1 MTKKERLIKSYQKWI
16 DSVYI
21 VEEAMLSI
29 IYDNTTPC
37 FKTAKEI
44 DNMKIKRRDMEKA
57 LKNFS
62 KSE

>member
-21 VEEAMLSI
+21 VEEAILSI

-37 FKTAKEI
+37 YKTAKEI
-44 DNMKIKRRDMEKA
+44 DNMKIKRREMENI
-57 LKNFS
+57 LKNY
-62 KSE
+62 SEI

>member
-29 IYDNTTPC
+29 IYDNTTPS

-44 DNMKIKRRDMEKA
+44 DNMKIKRRDMEIA

>member
-16 DSVYI
+16 ESVYI
-21 VEEAMLSI
+21 VEEAILSI

-37 FKTAKEI
+37 AKTAKEI
-44 DNMKIKRRDMEKA
+44 DNMKIKRRQMETV

>member
-21 VEEAMLSI
+21 VEEALLSI
-29 IYDNTTPC
+29 IYDNSTPS

-44 DNMKIKRRDMEKA
+44 DNMKIKRRDMEIA

>member
-21 VEEAMLSI
+21 VEEALLSI
-29 IYDNTTPC
+29 IYDNSTPS

-44 DNMKIKRRDMEKA
+44 DNMKIKRSDMEIA

>member
-29 IYDNTTPC
+29 IYDNSTPS

-44 DNMKIKRRDMEKA
+44 DNMKIKRRDMEIA